1 MFSQLRHTD
10 GSFVARG
17 MLVALA
23 MLMLGPAALL
33 AVLALAF
40 VLSPVAIV
48 GIPFIVPA
56 LFPGANR
63 EHLEAV
69 RRSSYPPLHG
79 AALAH

>member
-1 MFSQLRHTD
+1 MFSQLRD
-10 GSFVARG
+10 LEWGFVARG
-17 MLVALA
+17 TLVAFA
-23 MLMLGPAALL
+23 MLILVPGAVIAL
-33 AVLALAF
+33 LALAF

-56 LFPGANR
+56 LFPGASR

-69 RRSSYPPLHG
+69 RRSSYPPLRD